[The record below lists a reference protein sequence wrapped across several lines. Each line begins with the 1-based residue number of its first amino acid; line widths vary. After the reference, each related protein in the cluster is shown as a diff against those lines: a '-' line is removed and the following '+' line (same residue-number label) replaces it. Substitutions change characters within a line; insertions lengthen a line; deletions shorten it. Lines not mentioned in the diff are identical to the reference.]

1 MKKFVATLA
10 ALAMLGFAGAAS
22 AEEAKGKIQS
32 VDPTART
39 VILEDGTTFTVGEG
53 VAIEGLQPGTEVT
66 VMYDVTDGKNTATA
80 ITPAQ
85 Q

>member
-1 MKKFVATLA
+1 MRKGVAMLA

-32 VDPTART
+32 VDPATGT
-39 VILEDGTTFTVGEG
+39 VMLEDGTLFTVGEG

-66 VMYDVTDGKNTATA
+66 VMYEVTDGTNTATA

-85 Q
+85 